1 MVCSPGLLDFRLEL
15 QRQVLNLSRENG
27 MGNNNRVSQ
36 KKNSAV
42 PDIASQG
49 IVKIEGLHGG
59 FSLSSGKEILP
70 PHSAK

>member
-1 MVCSPGLLDFRLEL
+1 
-15 QRQVLNLSRENG
+15 
-27 MGNNNRVSQ
+27 
-36 KKNSAV
+36 V

-70 PHSAK
+70 PHSAKYMLQGDCPASVAH